1 MDRSAISKFLR
12 DVIDRFACM
21 LPRGEDRG
29 MAKKPPPG
37 YDAGEAR
44 TLEHLKQLFSRA
56 KFDIQRE
63 LDIGRSYP
71 DMAVGREDLG
81 RYRQFAIAVALVK
94 DARSLHAK
102 LDQMNKYARGNS
114 DTYDE
119 YWLVSNL
126 SLPSARSQ
134 KFHRGVR
141 VFTIKEVERM
151 LDKASPKRAPRPKA
165 GKAQTKIG
173 KAIEADEKAI
183 NLAISGLIL
192 QIDDKLDKMRD
203 ERPNSDEAKA
213 RAAEEI
219 SELEKMKAELER
231 IRELVAA
238 FAKGKAPEKEVVKS
252 VKTFR
257 DDLQGWWDKSH
268 DSLLTTT
275 AKSALFVSSAGV
287 LAMMDANTPAAL
299 AVAGAI
305 IGGKVMKKIK
315 KLGKKA
321 LDAIL

>member
-1 MDRSAISKFLR
+1 
-12 DVIDRFACM
+12 M

-29 MAKKPPPG
+29 MAKKQPAG
-37 YDAGEAR
+37 YDAGEAE

-56 KFDIQRE
+56 KFDMQRE

-71 DMAVGREDLG
+71 DFAVGREDLG
-81 RYRQFAIAVALVK
+81 RYRQFAIALALVK
-94 DARSLHAK
+94 DARSLFPK
-102 LDQMNKYARGNS
+102 LEQLNRFARS
-114 DTYDE
+114 APDAYDE
-119 YWLVSNL
+119 FWLISNL
-126 SLPSARSQ
+126 SLPDAKSR
-134 KFHRGVR
+134 KIHRRVR

-151 LDKASPKRAPRPKA
+151 LAKASPKRAPKPKT

-173 KAIEADEKAI
+173 KAVEANEAAI

-231 IRELVAA
+231 IRGLVAA

-257 DDLQGWWDKSH
+257 DDLQVWWDKSH

-287 LAMMDANTPAAL
+287 LTLMGANTAAAL
-299 AVAGAI
+299 AVVGTL
-305 IGGKVMKKIK
+305 IGGKAITKGLKKV
-315 KLGKKA
+315 GKMVR
-321 LDAIL
+321 DAVS